1 MKNHNQLGGLMIT
14 KELIDEI
21 NALAKKKR
29 TVGLTPE
36 EATRQQELRQAYI
49 VSFRENMKSILDNI
63 ELVDELPKNKIN

>member
-1 MKNHNQLGGLMIT
+1 MIT

-29 TVGLTPE
+29 TVGLTSE
-36 EATRQQELRQAYI
+36 EAIRQQELRQAYI

>member
-1 MKNHNQLGGLMIT
+1 MIT

-36 EATRQQELRQAYI
+36 EAIRQQELRQAYI